1 MILRSIAVGDSPKG
15 IHVVD
20 VGVETTQ
27 GERIDARLLF
37 GREGFVVDYLAYQRT
52 VHDERKYIKNLSDL
66 DDASLEARDFV
77 ASLFGIETGIEEEVE
92 GDE

>member
-20 VGVETTQ
+20 VRVETMQ
-27 GERIDARLLF
+27 GEQINTRLLF
-37 GREGFVVDYLAYQRT
+37 GRKGFAVDYLVYQRT
-52 VHDERKYIKNLSDL
+52 VHSERKYIKNLSDL

-92 GDE
+92 RDE